1 MIDDLKATN
10 ARLGQQLLERV
21 NELKEVHQKLAEE
34 ERNEKHVVA
43 KIVTATAQAKAAALA
58 QCAPLVA
65 LSRTIAVAA
74 GHI

>member
-1 MIDDLKATN
+1 M
-10 ARLGQQLLERV
+10 
-21 NELKEVHQKLAEE
+21 KEVHQKLAEE